1 MKLIICDNLQS
12 QKHSRSTAHRLSPS
26 TDCHRLASDFPII
39 DCSHVLRAA
48 SFASQWVPT
57 LIFITKLHYTLLRND
72 GRNVRDRFSV
82 MTLGHSRF
90 TVESNIEF
98 QRILKTLKN
107 CFQVVRRQ
115 LKFSETTQRG
125 LTLIFENTQMIEDRR
140 LTLTSLTSH
149 LFVRHL
155 THIISSLDYLNTLI
169 SFNENPFCS
178 KVFLFSTN
186 RGLVAFPDV
195 KFGNDVTSKNL
206 NRK

>member
-1 MKLIICDNLQS
+1 MTICNHKNIHVQLLI
-12 QKHSRSTAHRLSPS
+12 
-26 TDCHRLASDFPII
+26 DCHRQQIAI
-39 DCSHVLRAA
+39 DWHRIFRSSIVHTFCEPRVLRANGHL
-48 SFASQWVPT
+48 T
-57 LIFITKLHYTLLRND
+57 IIFITKLHYTLLRND